1 MGIRYFFLCI
11 RQAVFLKV
19 VLFNMLCEFD
29 PPSPILHLFLNGALF
44 TLGIFFFRLLTF
56 TRA

>member
-29 PPSPILHLFLNGALF
+29 PPSPILQLFLNGALF
-44 TLGIFFFRLLTF
+44 TLGIFFFSFAHLY
-56 TRA
+56 